1 MQPKLEKHPR
11 YRVKNNGTMLVQFR
25 FNNYKCFKNETVF
38 NVVASNYYREKMENL
53 IQVPQYALLRTAAV
67 YGANASGKTK
77 LFQAFNFMREVVL
90 TSADKQSDNWQK
102 SYAPFLLD
110 TYSADQPSVFEVVF
124 LMDDL
129 QYRYGFE
136 LNGERIIAEWL
147 FRKRSKEIKVLE
159 FDGGPSVYYNEKYI
173 NPKIMKNL
181 EDAKMFR
188 SNSLII
194 SSLSLWNDALSLNI
208 LNWFR
213 RNNIISASLNTMA
226 PRILNAL
233 ELPKMK
239 AKMIEFLRSADL
251 GIFDVTPNEIS
262 IDELPNEIK
271 RMLPEDAV
279 NGPIVSGISISHKKY
294 NEQHIPAGYAKLS
307 LEKDESYGTY
317 RFLSLAG
324 PIINALETGS
334 ILWIDEIDNGLHY
347 DLVRAL
353 VALFQ
358 DEKIN
363 IRNAQLI
370 INTHNISL
378 IDEADLF
385 RRDQIFIVKKDRY
398 GEATLIPISD
408 FSIRETA
415 KVGKLYREGRFG
427 GVPYLEKLGT
437 NINQ

>member
-1 MQPKLEKHPR
+1 
-11 YRVKNNGTMLVQFR
+11 MLVQFR
-25 FNNYKCFKNETVF
+25 FNNYKCFKDETVF

-90 TSADKQSDNWQK
+90 TSADTQSNNWQK

-124 LMDDL
+124 LMDDI

-173 NPKIMKNL
+173 NRKIINNL

-188 SNSLII
+188 ANSLII

-226 PRILNAL
+226 PRILTAL
-233 ELPKMK
+233 ELPIMK

-262 IDELPNEIK
+262 IEDLPDEIK
-271 RMLPEDAV
+271 RMLPEDAI
-279 NGPIVSGISISHKKY
+279 NGPIVSGISISHKRYDK
-294 NEQHIPAGYAKLS
+294 QHLPAGYVKLS

-334 ILWIDEIDNGLHY
+334 VLWIDEIDNGLHY

-353 VALFQ
+353 VSLFQ

-363 IRNAQLI
+363 VHNAQLI

-378 IDEADLF
+378 IDDADLF
-385 RRDQIFIVKKDRY
+385 RRDQIFIVKKNRY
-398 GEATLIPISD
+398 GEATLIPVSD
-408 FSIRETA
+408 FSLRESA

-427 GVPYLEKLGT
+427 GVPYLEKLGI
-437 NINQ
+437 NINK

>member
-1 MQPKLEKHPR
+1 
-11 YRVKNNGTMLVQFR
+11 MLVQFR
-25 FNNYKCFKNETVF
+25 FNNYKCFKDETVF

-90 TSADKQSDNWQK
+90 TSADTQSNNWQK

-124 LMDDL
+124 LMDDI

-173 NPKIMKNL
+173 NRKIINNL

-188 SNSLII
+188 ANSLII

-226 PRILNAL
+226 PRILTAL

-262 IDELPNEIK
+262 IEDLPDEIK
-271 RMLPEDAV
+271 RMLPEDAI
-279 NGPIVSGISISHKKY
+279 NGPIVSGISISHKRYDK
-294 NEQHIPAGYAKLS
+294 QHLPAGYVKLS

-334 ILWIDEIDNGLHY
+334 VLWIDEIDNGLHY

-353 VALFQ
+353 VSLFQ

-363 IRNAQLI
+363 VHNAQLI

-378 IDEADLF
+378 IDDADLF
-385 RRDQIFIVKKDRY
+385 RRDQIFIVKKNRY
-398 GEATLIPISD
+398 GEANLISVSD
-408 FSIRETA
+408 FSLRESA

-427 GVPYLEKLGT
+427 GVPYLEKLGI
-437 NINQ
+437 NINK

>member
-1 MQPKLEKHPR
+1 
-11 YRVKNNGTMLVQFR
+11 MLVQFR
-25 FNNYKCFKNETVF
+25 FNNYKCFKDETVF

-90 TSADKQSDNWQK
+90 TSADTQSNNWQK

-124 LMDDL
+124 LMDDI

-173 NPKIMKNL
+173 NRKIINNL

-188 SNSLII
+188 ANSLII

-226 PRILNAL
+226 PRILTAL

-239 AKMIEFLRSADL
+239 AKMIDFLRSADL

-262 IDELPNEIK
+262 IEDLPDEIK
-271 RMLPEDAV
+271 RMLPEDAI
-279 NGPIVSGISISHKKY
+279 NGPIVSGISISHKRYDK
-294 NEQHIPAGYAKLS
+294 QHLPAGYVKLS

-317 RFLSLAG
+317 RFLSIAG

-334 ILWIDEIDNGLHY
+334 VLWIDEIDNGLHY

-353 VALFQ
+353 VSLFQ

-363 IRNAQLI
+363 VHNAQLI

-378 IDEADLF
+378 IDDADLF
-385 RRDQIFIVKKDRY
+385 RRDQIFIVKKNRY
-398 GEATLIPISD
+398 GEANLIPVSD
-408 FSIRETA
+408 FSLRESA

-427 GVPYLEKLGT
+427 GVPYLEKLGI
-437 NINQ
+437 NINKK

>member
-1 MQPKLEKHPR
+1 
-11 YRVKNNGTMLVQFR
+11 MLVQFR
-25 FNNYKCFKNETVF
+25 FNNYKCFKDETVF

-90 TSADKQSDNWQK
+90 TSADTQSNNWQK

-124 LMDDL
+124 LMDDI

-159 FDGGPSVYYNEKYI
+159 FDGSPSVYYNEKYI
-173 NPKIMKNL
+173 NRKIINNL

-188 SNSLII
+188 ANSLII

-226 PRILNAL
+226 PRILTAL

-262 IDELPNEIK
+262 IEDLPDEIK
-271 RMLPEDAV
+271 RMLPEDAI
-279 NGPIVSGISISHKKY
+279 NGPIVSGISISHKRYDK
-294 NEQHIPAGYAKLS
+294 QHLPAGYVKLS

-334 ILWIDEIDNGLHY
+334 VLWIDEIDNGLHY

-353 VALFQ
+353 VSLFQ

-363 IRNAQLI
+363 VHNAQLI

-378 IDEADLF
+378 IDDADLF
-385 RRDQIFIVKKDRY
+385 RRDQIFIVKKNRY
-398 GEATLIPISD
+398 GEANLIPVSD
-408 FSIRETA
+408 FSLRESA

-427 GVPYLEKLGT
+427 GVPYLEKLGI
-437 NINQ
+437 NINK

>member
-1 MQPKLEKHPR
+1 
-11 YRVKNNGTMLVQFR
+11 MLVQFR
-25 FNNYKCFKNETVF
+25 FNNYKCFKDETVF

-90 TSADKQSDNWQK
+90 TSADTQSNNWQK

-124 LMDDL
+124 LMDDI

-173 NPKIMKNL
+173 NRKIINNL

-188 SNSLII
+188 ANSLII

-226 PRILNAL
+226 PRILTAL

-262 IDELPNEIK
+262 IEDLPDEIK
-271 RMLPEDAV
+271 RMLPEDAI
-279 NGPIVSGISISHKKY
+279 NGPIVSGISISHKRY
-294 NEQHIPAGYAKLS
+294 DMQHLPAGYVKLS

-334 ILWIDEIDNGLHY
+334 VLWIDEIDNGLHY

-353 VALFQ
+353 VSLFQ

-363 IRNAQLI
+363 VHNAQLI

-378 IDEADLF
+378 IDDADLF
-385 RRDQIFIVKKDRY
+385 RRDQIFIVKKNRY
-398 GEATLIPISD
+398 GEANLIPVSD
-408 FSIRETA
+408 FSLRESA

-427 GVPYLEKLGT
+427 GVPYLEKLGI
-437 NINQ
+437 NINK

>member
-1 MQPKLEKHPR
+1 
-11 YRVKNNGTMLVQFR
+11 MLVQFK
-25 FNNYKCFKNETVF
+25 FNNYKCFKEETVF

-90 TSADKQSDNWQK
+90 TSADQQSNNWQK

-110 TYSADQPSVFEVVF
+110 TYSADHPSVFEVVF
-124 LMDDL
+124 LMDGI

-136 LNGERIIAEWL
+136 LNSERITAEWL
-147 FRKRSKEIKVLE
+147 FRKRSKEVRLLE
-159 FDGGPSVYYNEKYI
+159 FDGGKSIYYNEKYI
-173 NPKIMKNL
+173 NPKIIKNL
-181 EDAKMFR
+181 EEANMFR
-188 SNSLII
+188 VNSLIV
-194 SSLSLWNDALSLNI
+194 SSLSLWNDTLSHNI

-213 RNNIISASLNTMA
+213 RNNVISASLNTMA
-226 PRILNAL
+226 PRILTAL

-239 AKMIEFLRSADL
+239 EKMINFLRSADL

-262 IDELPNEIK
+262 IDDLPNEIR

-279 NGPIVSGISISHKKY
+279 NGPIVSGISISHKRY
-294 NEQHIPAGYAKLS
+294 DERHLPSGYAKLS

-317 RFLSLAG
+317 RFLSLAA
-324 PIINALETGS
+324 PIIDALENGS
-334 ILWIDEIDNGLHY
+334 VLWIDEIDNGLHY
-347 DLVRAL
+347 DLVRSL
-353 VALFQ
+353 ISLFQ
-358 DEKIN
+358 DTEIN
-363 IRNAQLI
+363 VRNAQLI

-398 GEATLIPISD
+398 GEASLIPVSD
-408 FSIRETA
+408 FRLRETA

-427 GVPYLEKLGT
+427 GVPYLEKLGK
-437 NINQ
+437 NINKK

>member
-1 MQPKLEKHPR
+1 
-11 YRVKNNGTMLVQFR
+11 
-25 FNNYKCFKNETVF
+25 
-38 NVVASNYYREKMENL
+38 MENL

-90 TSADKQSDNWQK
+90 TSADAQSNNWQK

-124 LMDDL
+124 LMDDI

-173 NPKIMKNL
+173 NRKIINNL

-188 SNSLII
+188 ANSLII

-226 PRILNAL
+226 PRILTAL

-262 IDELPNEIK
+262 IEDLPDEIK
-271 RMLPEDAV
+271 RMLPEDAI
-279 NGPIVSGISISHKKY
+279 NGPIVSGISISHKRYDK
-294 NEQHIPAGYAKLS
+294 QHLPAGYVKLS

-334 ILWIDEIDNGLHY
+334 VLWIDEIDNGLHY

-353 VALFQ
+353 VSLFQ

-363 IRNAQLI
+363 VHNAQLI

-378 IDEADLF
+378 IDDADLF
-385 RRDQIFIVKKDRY
+385 RRDQIFIVKKNRY
-398 GEATLIPISD
+398 GEANLIPVSD
-408 FSIRETA
+408 FSLRESA

-427 GVPYLEKLGT
+427 GVPYLEKLGI
-437 NINQ
+437 NINK

>member
-1 MQPKLEKHPR
+1 
-11 YRVKNNGTMLVQFR
+11 MLVQFR

-294 NEQHIPAGYAKLS
+294 NEQHLPAGYAKLS

-398 GEATLIPISD
+398 GEATLIPVSD

>member
-1 MQPKLEKHPR
+1 
-11 YRVKNNGTMLVQFR
+11 MLVQFR
-25 FNNYKCFKNETVF
+25 FNNYKCFKDETVF

-90 TSADKQSDNWQK
+90 TSADTQSNNWQK

-124 LMDDL
+124 LMDDI

-173 NPKIMKNL
+173 NRKIINNL

-188 SNSLII
+188 ANSLII

-226 PRILNAL
+226 PRILTAL

-262 IDELPNEIK
+262 IEDLPDEIK
-271 RMLPEDAV
+271 RMLPEDAI
-279 NGPIVSGISISHKKY
+279 NGPIVSGISISHKRYDK
-294 NEQHIPAGYAKLS
+294 QHLPAGYVKLS

-317 RFLSLAG
+317 RFLSLAR

-334 ILWIDEIDNGLHY
+334 VLWIDEIDNGLHY

-353 VALFQ
+353 VSLFQ

-363 IRNAQLI
+363 VHNAQLI

-378 IDEADLF
+378 IDDADLF
-385 RRDQIFIVKKDRY
+385 RRDQIFIVKKNRY
-398 GEATLIPISD
+398 GEANLIPVSD
-408 FSIRETA
+408 FSLRESA

-427 GVPYLEKLGT
+427 GVPYLEKLGI
-437 NINQ
+437 NINK

>member
-1 MQPKLEKHPR
+1 
-11 YRVKNNGTMLVQFR
+11 MLVQFR
-25 FNNYKCFKNETVF
+25 FNNYKCFKDETVF

-90 TSADKQSDNWQK
+90 TSADTQSNNWQK

-124 LMDDL
+124 LMDDI

-173 NPKIMKNL
+173 NRKIINNL

-188 SNSLII
+188 ANSLII

-226 PRILNAL
+226 PRILTAL

-262 IDELPNEIK
+262 IEDLPDEIK
-271 RMLPEDAV
+271 RMLPEDAI
-279 NGPIVSGISISHKKY
+279 NGPIVSGISISHKRYDK
-294 NEQHIPAGYAKLS
+294 QHLPAGYVKLS

-334 ILWIDEIDNGLHY
+334 VLWIDEIDNGLHY

-353 VALFQ
+353 VSLFQ

-363 IRNAQLI
+363 VHNAQLI

-378 IDEADLF
+378 IDDADLF
-385 RRDQIFIVKKDRY
+385 RRDQIFIVKKNLY
-398 GEATLIPISD
+398 GEANLIPVSD
-408 FSIRETA
+408 FSLRESA

-427 GVPYLEKLGT
+427 GVPYLEKLGI
-437 NINQ
+437 NINK

>member
-1 MQPKLEKHPR
+1 
-11 YRVKNNGTMLVQFR
+11 MLVQFR
-25 FNNYKCFKNETVF
+25 FNNYKCFKDETVF

-53 IQVPQYALLRTAAV
+53 IQVPQYALLRAAAV

-90 TSADKQSDNWQK
+90 TSADTQSNNWQK

-124 LMDDL
+124 LMDDI

-173 NPKIMKNL
+173 NRKIINNL

-188 SNSLII
+188 ANSLII

-226 PRILNAL
+226 PRILTAL

-262 IDELPNEIK
+262 IEDLPDEIK
-271 RMLPEDAV
+271 RMLPEDAI
-279 NGPIVSGISISHKKY
+279 NGPIVSGISISHKRYDK
-294 NEQHIPAGYAKLS
+294 QHLPAGYVKLS

-334 ILWIDEIDNGLHY
+334 VLWIDEIDNGLHY

-353 VALFQ
+353 VSLFQ

-363 IRNAQLI
+363 VHNAQLI

-378 IDEADLF
+378 IDDADLF
-385 RRDQIFIVKKDRY
+385 RRDQIFIVKKNRY
-398 GEATLIPISD
+398 GEANLIPVSD
-408 FSIRETA
+408 FSLRESA

-427 GVPYLEKLGT
+427 GVPYLEKLGI
-437 NINQ
+437 NINK

>member
-1 MQPKLEKHPR
+1 
-11 YRVKNNGTMLVQFR
+11 MLVQFR
-25 FNNYKCFKNETVF
+25 FNNYKCFKDETVF

-90 TSADKQSDNWQK
+90 TSADAQSNNWQK

-124 LMDDL
+124 LMDDI

-173 NPKIMKNL
+173 NRKIINNL

-188 SNSLII
+188 ANSLII

-226 PRILNAL
+226 PRILTAL

-262 IDELPNEIK
+262 IEDLPDEIK
-271 RMLPEDAV
+271 RMLPEDAI
-279 NGPIVSGISISHKKY
+279 NGPIVSGISISHKRYDK
-294 NEQHIPAGYAKLS
+294 QHLPAGYVKLS

-334 ILWIDEIDNGLHY
+334 VLWIDEIDNGLHY

-353 VALFQ
+353 VSLFQ

-363 IRNAQLI
+363 VHNAQLI

-378 IDEADLF
+378 IDDADLF
-385 RRDQIFIVKKDRY
+385 RRDQIFIVKKNRY
-398 GEATLIPISD
+398 GEANLIPVSD
-408 FSIRETA
+408 FSLRESA

-427 GVPYLEKLGT
+427 GVPYLEKLGI
-437 NINQ
+437 NINK

>member
-1 MQPKLEKHPR
+1 
-11 YRVKNNGTMLVQFR
+11 MLIQFR
-25 FNNYKCFKNETVF
+25 FNNYKCFKNETVI
-38 NVVASNYYREKMENL
+38 NMVASNYYREKMENL

-77 LFQAFNFMREVVL
+77 LFQAFNFMREIVL
-90 TSADKQSDNWQK
+90 TSADTQSNNWQK

-110 TYSADQPSVFEVVF
+110 TYSADLSSVFEVVF
-124 LMDDL
+124 LMDDI

-136 LNGERIIAEWL
+136 LNSERIIAEWL

-159 FDGGPSVYYNEKYI
+159 FEGGPSVYYNEKYI
-173 NPKIMKNL
+173 NSKIIKNL
-181 EDAKMFR
+181 EEAKMFR
-188 SNSLII
+188 ANSLII
-194 SSLSLWNDALSLNI
+194 SSLSLWNDELSLNI

-262 IDELPNEIK
+262 TDELPDEIK
-271 RMLPEDAV
+271 RMLPEDAI
-279 NGPIVSGISISHKKY
+279 NGPIVSGISISHKRYDKR
-294 NEQHIPAGYAKLS
+294 HLPAGYAKLS

-334 ILWIDEIDNGLHY
+334 VLWIDEIDNGLHY

-353 VALFQ
+353 ISLFQ
-358 DEKIN
+358 DERVN
-363 IRNAQLI
+363 VHNSQLI

-385 RRDQIFIVKKDRY
+385 RRDQIFIVMKDRY
-398 GEATLIPISD
+398 GEATLIPISE
-408 FSIRETA
+408 FSLRETA
-415 KVGKLYREGRFG
+415 KVGRLYREGRFG
-427 GVPYLEKLGT
+427 GVPYLEKLGS
-437 NINQ
+437 NINK

>member
-1 MQPKLEKHPR
+1 
-11 YRVKNNGTMLVQFR
+11 MLVQFR
-25 FNNYKCFKNETVF
+25 FNNYKCFKDETVF

-90 TSADKQSDNWQK
+90 TSADTQSNNWQK

-124 LMDDL
+124 LMDNI

-173 NPKIMKNL
+173 NRKIINNL

-188 SNSLII
+188 ANSLII

-226 PRILNAL
+226 PRILTAL

-262 IDELPNEIK
+262 IEDLPDEIK
-271 RMLPEDAV
+271 RMLPEDAI
-279 NGPIVSGISISHKKY
+279 NGPIVSGISISHKRYDK
-294 NEQHIPAGYAKLS
+294 QHLPAGYVKLS

-324 PIINALETGS
+324 PIIHALETGS
-334 ILWIDEIDNGLHY
+334 VLWIDEIDNGLHY

-353 VALFQ
+353 VSLFQ

-363 IRNAQLI
+363 VHNAQLI

-378 IDEADLF
+378 IDDADLF
-385 RRDQIFIVKKDRY
+385 RRDQIFIVKKNRY
-398 GEATLIPISD
+398 GEANLIPVSD
-408 FSIRETA
+408 FSLRESA

-427 GVPYLEKLGT
+427 GVPYLEKLGI
-437 NINQ
+437 NINK

>member
-1 MQPKLEKHPR
+1 
-11 YRVKNNGTMLVQFR
+11 MLVQFR
-25 FNNYKCFKNETVF
+25 FNNYKCFKDETVF

-90 TSADKQSDNWQK
+90 TSADTQSNNWQK
-102 SYAPFLLD
+102 SYAPFLLV
-110 TYSADQPSVFEVVF
+110 TYSADKPSVFEVVF
-124 LMDDL
+124 LMDDI

-173 NPKIMKNL
+173 NRKIINNL

-188 SNSLII
+188 ANSLII

-226 PRILNAL
+226 PRILTAL

-262 IDELPNEIK
+262 IEDLPDEIK
-271 RMLPEDAV
+271 RMLPEDAI
-279 NGPIVSGISISHKKY
+279 NGPIVSGISISHKRYDK
-294 NEQHIPAGYAKLS
+294 QHLPAGYVKLS

-334 ILWIDEIDNGLHY
+334 VLWIDEIDNGLHY

-353 VALFQ
+353 VSLFQ

-363 IRNAQLI
+363 VHNAQLI

-378 IDEADLF
+378 IDDADLF
-385 RRDQIFIVKKDRY
+385 RRDQIFIVKKNRY
-398 GEATLIPISD
+398 GEANLIPVSD
-408 FSIRETA
+408 FSLRESA

-427 GVPYLEKLGT
+427 GVPYLEKLGI
-437 NINQ
+437 NINK